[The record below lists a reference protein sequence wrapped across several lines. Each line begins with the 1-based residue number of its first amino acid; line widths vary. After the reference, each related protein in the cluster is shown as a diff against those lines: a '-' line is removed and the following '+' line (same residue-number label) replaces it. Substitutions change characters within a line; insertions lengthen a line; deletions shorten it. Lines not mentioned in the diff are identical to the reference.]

1 MVGADGLKRIGNVS
15 PKGSEVSTF
24 LRKITKT
31 SIFFFFRITY
41 TDELC
46 TIRPGKCIK
55 GVNRA
60 NSMLIF
66 STAVCLWTLQEV

>member
-15 PKGSEVSTF
+15 PKGSEVSIF
-24 LRKITKT
+24 LRKIMKT
-31 SIFFFFRITY
+31 RIFFFRITY

-60 NSMLIF
+60 IFMLIF
-66 STAVCLWTLQEV
+66 SIFSLWTLQEV